1 MQFFVSFS
9 PPSRSFL
16 TKIIKIFKMNFFLF
30 YYQSGFNK
38 VRKLALF
45 SYNCNALFILYYG
58 WEEVKI
64 LLMSFTGRVFCIR
77 NLILILRNSF
87 LRFVCL
93 AKPMASELQQANS
106 SSVFLRSLLSCHSI
120 ALCPRFIF
128 VTETCNSRNEFGIF
142 LKSQLTF
149 EFDFS
154 AMYSL
159 YFLNRVYSLY
169 EVNFI

>member
-1 MQFFVSFS
+1 
-9 PPSRSFL
+9 
-16 TKIIKIFKMNFFLF
+16 
-30 YYQSGFNK
+30 
-38 VRKLALF
+38 
-45 SYNCNALFILYYG
+45 
-58 WEEVKI
+58 
-64 LLMSFTGRVFCIR
+64 MSFTGSVFCIR

-169 EVNFI
+169 EVNFIQHSVHIMHVLTVCVRPVDGLVADFPLNASTFSFEQHFLRVISCLLTNRISPVLNRDD